1 MTGPET
7 TTTTTGAPRDGKP
20 STATY
25 DVAIVGA
32 GYVGVPLAQVFAEA
46 GRRVVLV
53 EADAQ
58 RVEKLR
64 RGESY
69 IEDVS
74 SEALATLVA
83 EHSLGATTDYDILR
97 DVDAILIALP
107 TPLSRQR
114 EPDLSIVLESGAE
127 IGSGSGPATSSSSS
141 RRRTPAPRATRCF
154 PCSSIASGLVAGKDF
169 HLAFSPER
177 VDPGRTDY
185 TTKTVP
191 KIVGGID
198 EASTDAAAALYGSAV
213 DTVHRVSSPEA
224 AELTKLLENIFRSV
238 NIALVNEL
246 AQLCDRMGI
255 DIWEVVDAAATK
267 PFGFMPFQPG
277 PGLGGHCIPIDPFY
291 LTWKAREFDFQTRF
305 IELAGEVNQNMPYYC
320 RSRVSQ
326 ALNHGAQKSLSGSSV
341 LVLGVAYKAD
351 ISDWRESPAVKLIEL
366 LQNAG
371 ASVAYHDPHV
381 PALHDRRDRPRVR
394 AVRSGRLRR
403 RRDRDGALG
412 DRLREARRRRVAR
425 RRPPERDRPRG
436 RHERQGLE
444 ALTRVAHA
452 GVGGWGRNVA
462 RVVGELAD
470 LAWICDI
477 DEERR
482 AQYAARYPQARV
494 TAAFDDLLADDTVD
508 AVVIATPVPTH
519 HALAKQALEAGKHVF
534 VEKPPAMRGG
544 EMEELVALAEE
555 HDLVLM
561 PGHLLLYHPGL
572 RKVKE
577 LVDGGELGE
586 VACVY
591 GNRQNLGVIR
601 SNENALLSLGV
612 HDLSVILWLLGE
624 EPSEAVAHGM
634 DYLQDGIEDVVFC
647 FLRFPSG
654 KVAHMHLSW
663 LDPHKMRKMTVVG
676 REKMVVFDDMELER
690 KVTVYEKAPWE
701 PAETYGE
708 WRTRTGDIY
717 SPKVSTDEPLKLELQ
732 HFLRLVAEGPG
743 DHREARDGLAVVRTL
758 DRLTESLRSTQ
769 G

>member
-7 TTTTTGAPRDGKP
+7 TTTTSGTPGDGQP
-20 STATY
+20 GTATY

-53 EADAQ
+53 EASAQ

-74 SEALATLVA
+74 SETLATLVA
-83 EHSLGATTDYDILR
+83 DRGLGATTDYDILR

-114 EPDLSIVLESGAE
+114 EPDLSIVLDAGAE
-127 IGSGSGPATSSSSS
+127 IGK
-141 RRRTPAPRATRCF
+141 RLRAGHLVVLESTTYPGTTRDALL
-154 PCSSIASGLVAGKDF
+154 PVLERESGLVAGRDF

-177 VDPGRTDY
+177 VDPGRIDW

-191 KIVGGID
+191 KVVGGID
-198 EASTDAAAALYGSAV
+198 QASTDAAAALYGSAV

-381 PALHDRRDRPRVR
+381 PAFTT
-394 AVRSGRLRR
+394 
-403 RRDRDGALG
+403 DGIAL
-412 DRLREARRRRVAR
+412 ESVPFA
-425 RRPPERDRPRG
+425 P
-436 RHERQGLE
+436 
-444 ALTRVAHA
+444 
-452 GVGGWGRNVA
+452 
-462 RVVGELAD
+462 AD
-470 LAWICDI
+470 
-477 DEERR
+477 
-482 AQYAARYPQARV
+482 Y
-494 TAAFDDLLADDTVD
+494 D
-508 AVVIATPVPTH
+508 AVVIATAH
-519 HALAKQALEAGKHVF
+519 SGIDYAK
-534 VEKPPAMRGG
+534 
-544 EMEELVALAEE
+544 LVADAQLVV
-555 HDLVLM
+555 DLRNATGRAGVTSD
-561 PGHLLLYHPGL
+561 
-572 RKVKE
+572 KV
-577 LVDGGELGE
+577 
-586 VACVY
+586 
-591 GNRQNLGVIR
+591 
-601 SNENALLSLGV
+601 
-612 HDLSVILWLLGE
+612 W
-624 EPSEAVAHGM
+624 
-634 DYLQDGIEDVVFC
+634 
-647 FLRFPSG
+647 
-654 KVAHMHLSW
+654 
-663 LDPHKMRKMTVVG
+663 
-676 REKMVVFDDMELER
+676 
-690 KVTVYEKAPWE
+690 
-701 PAETYGE
+701 
-708 WRTRTGDIY
+708 
-717 SPKVSTDEPLKLELQ
+717 KL
-732 HFLRLVAEGPG
+732 
-743 DHREARDGLAVVRTL
+743 
-758 DRLTESLRSTQ
+758 
-769 G
+769 

>member
-1 MTGPET
+1 M
-7 TTTTTGAPRDGKP
+7 
-20 STATY
+20 
-25 DVAIVGA
+25 
-32 GYVGVPLAQVFAEA
+32 
-46 GRRVVLV
+46 LV
-53 EADAQ
+53 DADADSAS
-58 RVEKLR
+58 RSSAGARATSRTSR
-64 RGESY
+64 RRPSRQ
-69 IEDVS
+69 
-74 SEALATLVA
+74 LVA
-83 EHSLGATTDYDILR
+83 ERALSATTDYDVLR

-114 EPDLSIVLESGAE
+114 EPDLSIVLAAGGE
-127 IGSGSGPATSSSSS
+127 IGKRLRPGHLVVLESTTYPGT
-141 RRRTPAPRATRCF
+141 TRDALL
-154 PCSSIASGLVAGKDF
+154 PVLERESGLVAGKDF

-177 VDPGRTDY
+177 VDPGRVDW

-191 KIVGGID
+191 KVVGGID

-381 PALHDRRDRPRVR
+381 PSFTTDGIALESVPLAPADYD
-394 AVRSGRLRR
+394 AVVIATAHS
-403 RRDRDGALG
+403 G
-412 DRLREARRRRVAR
+412 DRLREARRGRAAR
-425 RRPPERDRPRG
+425 RRPAERDRARG

-470 LAWICDI
+470 LAWICDT

-482 AQYAARYPQARV
+482 ARV
-494 TAAFDDLLADDTVD
+494 RG
-508 AVVIATPVPTH
+508 
-519 HALAKQALEAGKHVF
+519 ALPAG
-534 VEKPPAMRGG
+534 
-544 EMEELVALAEE
+544 
-555 HDLVLM
+555 
-561 PGHLLLYHPGL
+561 
-572 RKVKE
+572 
-577 LVDGGELGE
+577 
-586 VACVY
+586 
-591 GNRQNLGVIR
+591 
-601 SNENALLSLGV
+601 
-612 HDLSVILWLLGE
+612 
-624 EPSEAVAHGM
+624 
-634 DYLQDGIEDVVFC
+634 
-647 FLRFPSG
+647 
-654 KVAHMHLSW
+654 
-663 LDPHKMRKMTVVG
+663 
-676 REKMVVFDDMELER
+676 
-690 KVTVYEKAPWE
+690 
-701 PAETYGE
+701 
-708 WRTRTGDIY
+708 
-717 SPKVSTDEPLKLELQ
+717 
-732 HFLRLVAEGPG
+732 
-743 DHREARDGLAVVRTL
+743 ARDR
-758 DRLTESLRSTQ
+758 RLRRRRSPTTRSMRS
-769 G
+769 